1 MGGLEVGSMFEG
13 VKGIFEYNRQN
24 FMFNRKINQKRV
36 YHTQKCRFD
45 QVRLY
50 REDIRD
56 LFDLTIS
63 KMDNY
68 LIVNTLML
76 AFTGGFFYE
85 GRVPQGTPGWL
96 VWLYLLSLGTAVLFL
111 MLSIFFAIHASIT
124 AQTFAVRLLTQ
135 WLRLPVPG
143 RENINATTGIGAVEY
158 ERGGVVDMLRIPIVG
173 RVPGFKEVGR
183 EVRRQ
188 GDGRLEDALK
198 EKEIDMSNAYV
209 RDELVGDYNL
219 FLEHFYLFY
228 QLQQHWQGFDAYTRV
243 CMVIGTNQLLD
254 AITYMGLAYFM
265 VNSHLW
271 GAWSFVLILDAFSL
285 VHMHMNLYT
294 NTYEWILMM
303 FLGALPQIMAG
314 IGATVQMFQQ
324 TTHVAEWLFVFIC
337 LIMFFWIGFLAYMG
351 IEMDGG
357 VPTRYTAVT
366 SIDILGLDEKV
377 QEADGEDLGK
387 DIKEETPVAKAVPAA
402 PVIRQA
408 HTFRKT
414 KEELK
419 RSGIDTSHFSTQKS
433 AAEHAS
439 DAVDACERLE
449 KACRNTEDSLQR
461 LLGEW
466 EMSTKS
472 SFTPEQEKRLKQL
485 RKAFN
490 ADRKELA
497 RLVGERKRLVN
508 GASDVV
514 RAPNRHDN
522 DGGDES
528 PGHWVRLEFTD
539 DATNKKRPYFLNV
552 HTSEISYSVPK
563 DLSADQIRVEDGPD
577 AVAVVLQGFEEQ
589 VKSLQTFL
597 WDAKSSV
604 EEAEQ
609 DDKKKSELSKSVS
622 FEKSKEEGLITDDRG
637 EPERKISRMQSG
649 TPSEWMKDAEKQ
661 QKEEAKKVA
670 RSLQS
675 PEFIDGEAPE
685 TYKASLKTQTLPWH
699 SFNQACV
706 AVGFCWLFGLAYGI
720 AVLTGYRWGWPDS
733 NPFGNGEF
741 TRRLSAAFFPS
752 AEPSPDNNVWPAF
765 FRPSGVSNVPELGL
779 VFTSNE
785 GGIYSPEL
793 RGDIDCVVPKGMSI
807 VDVTVAGS
815 SNTTYAVL
823 SDGGLKKCMNSVDD
837 EEAVLHLNTG
847 SAVTKAE
854 MMGSGQAVVA
864 TKEHPGWLQIVR
876 LNGSSASLVVERVLR
891 APGPVIGIAHKESNA
906 EKLYVLWQETSTK
919 EHPDFAA
926 GRIDLRTGALEAR
939 VNVNGDFESSV
950 EWVGM
955 SEANN
960 GQIALRNGGR
970 SDGYN
975 VRDQMNKRFE
985 VDQRAALFGNRY
997 SSSREMQPRGGNGAS
1012 AQVLEQQNDEYL
1024 DELDARVRA
1033 VKEVAHGIG
1042 REARESNNILS
1053 GMGGQF
1059 DKAGDMLKGTM
1070 SKLQNMMDSG
1080 SGRSMIY
1087 LALFVVAM
1095 FMLMAVRAIIY
1106 WSYSRVSARAPK
1118 AKDGPGVLQNCSGRS
1133 RRHPAE

>member
-1 MGGLEVGSMFEG
+1 MGGLEAGSVFEG

-36 YHTQKCRFD
+36 YHTQKARFD

-96 VWLYLLSLGTAVLFL
+96 VWLYLLSLGSAVLFL
-111 MLSIFFAIHASIT
+111 ILSIIFAIHASIT

-158 ERGGVVDMLRIPIVG
+158 ERGGVAEMLRMPVVG
-173 RVPGFKEVGR
+173 RVPGIKEVGR

-188 GDGRLEDALK
+188 GGGRLEDALK
-198 EKEIDMSNAYV
+198 EQEIDMSNAYV

-243 CMVIGTNQLLD
+243 CMVIGTNQLLH

-271 GAWSFVLILDAFSL
+271 GVWSFILILDAFAM
-285 VHMHMNLYT
+285 VHVHMNLYT
-294 NTYEWILMM
+294 NTLEWCIMM
-303 FLGALPQIMAG
+303 CLCSLPLIMAG
-314 IGATVQMFQQ
+314 IGATVQMFDQS
-324 TTHVAEWLFVFIC
+324 THVAEWLFVFIC
-337 LIMFFWIGFLAYMG
+337 LLMFCWIAFLGFMG
-351 IEMDGG
+351 IETDGG

-377 QEADGEDLGK
+377 QEREEEDLHK
-387 DIKEETPVAKAVPAA
+387 QDKEETPVAKAVPAA

-419 RSGIDTSHFSTQKS
+419 KSGIDTSHFSTAKS
-433 AAEHAS
+433 ASEHAS

-449 KACRNTEDSLQR
+449 KACRNTEDSLQK
-461 LLGEW
+461 LLVEW
-466 EMSTKS
+466 EMSTEC
-472 SFTPEQEKRLKQL
+472 SFTPAQEKRLKQL
-485 RKAFN
+485 RMAFN
-490 ADRKELA
+490 SDRKELA
-497 RLVGERKRLVN
+497 RLVGERKKLVN

-514 RAPNRHDN
+514 RAPNARFD
-522 DGGDES
+522 DAEGEES

-539 DATNKKRPYFLNV
+539 DNTNQKRPYFLNV
-552 HTSEISYSVPK
+552 HTSEISYTVPK
-563 DLSADQIRVEDGPD
+563 DLSADQIKAEDGPD

-604 EEAEQ
+604 EEAAE
-609 DDKKKSELSKSVS
+609 DKKKSEIGKSES
-622 FEKSKEEGLITDDRG
+622 YRKSREEGLVVDETARKNSEG
-637 EPERKISRMQSG
+637 KISRMQSG

-661 QKEEAKKVA
+661 KQEEAKRVA
-670 RSLQS
+670 RSLES

-699 SFNQACV
+699 SFNQACI
-706 AVGFCWLFGLAYGI
+706 AVCFCWLFGLAYGI

-741 TRRLSAAFFPS
+741 TRRLSAAFYPGVES
-752 AEPSPDNNVWPAF
+752 SETSGAWPPF
-765 FRPSGVSNVPELGL
+765 FRPTGVSNIPELGL

-785 GGIYSPEL
+785 VSWGLGTIYSPQL
-793 RGDIDCVVPKGMSI
+793 G
-807 VDVTVAGS
+807 VDVQCDIPFGERAVDVAVTP
-815 SNTTYAVL
+815 SNTTFAVL
-823 SDGGLKKCMNSVDD
+823 SEGGLRRCEQSAA
-837 EEAVLHLNTG
+837 EETARMNTG
-847 SAVTKAE
+847 SSIAKAE
-854 MMGSGQAVVA
+854 FLADDEIAVV
-864 TKEHPGWLQIVR
+864 TREHPQWIQLVR
-876 LNGSSASLVVERVLR
+876 YEGSSSSLVVERVLR
-891 APGPVIGIAHKESNA
+891 APGKVVGLAHKKSNV
-906 EKLYVLWQETSTK
+906 EKLYVLWQETSTE
-919 EHPDFAA
+919 EHPDYAA
-926 GRIDLRTGALEAR
+926 GRIDLH
-939 VNVNGDFESSV
+939 
-950 EWVGM
+950 
-955 SEANN
+955 SERKKQHNWK
-960 GQIALRNGGR
+960 R
-970 SDGYN
+970 SA
-975 VRDQMNKRFE
+975 E
-985 VDQRAALFGNRY
+985 C
-997 SSSREMQPRGGNGAS
+997 
-1012 AQVLEQQNDEYL
+1012 
-1024 DELDARVRA
+1024 
-1033 VKEVAHGIG
+1033 HGITRSAVSKVAAIVDLTARG
-1042 REARESNNILS
+1042 RISKNCKDSLNAS
-1053 GMGGQF
+1053 G
-1059 DKAGDMLKGTM
+1059 
-1070 SKLQNMMDSG
+1070 
-1080 SGRSMIY
+1080 I
-1087 LALFVVAM
+1087 
-1095 FMLMAVRAIIY
+1095 
-1106 WSYSRVSARAPK
+1106 
-1118 AKDGPGVLQNCSGRS
+1118 
-1133 RRHPAE
+1133 PA